1 MEGGET
7 GKERKEGGGKREGG
21 KDRGMEG
28 KTEGWKEGRWKEG
41 GREGRREEGGTRVT
55 FSPSTSA
62 GYQKLMHISTHTQE
76 HLHCGATYST
86 DSLLPGFL
94 RVTQSG
100 INGGNGTL
108 QIVLGE
114 DLTACGCEEVCAGM

>member
-1 MEGGET
+1 MEGEKG
-7 GKERKEGGGKREGG
+7 GRGGGGGGGGGGEREGG
-21 KDRGMEG
+21 RDGGMERGREG
-28 KTEGWKEGRWKEG
+28 KT
-41 GREGRREEGGTRVT
+41 EGGTRVT

-114 DLTACGCEEVCAGM
+114 DLTACGCEEVLWGCEGSSVLSRP